1 MYGKIFESIYD
12 GSLYGDWK
20 AIAVLQQLIVLA
32 DEHGV
37 VDMTPQAISGRSSF
51 PLEIIE
57 DGLKTLSSPDERS
70 RSDKEDGKRIIL
82 TDPERG
88 WGWSIVNYKYY
99 RDLASRVEKQAAD
112 RARIAEKRNKNKDV
126 AECRRVSQDVA
137 DVAHTDTY
145 TDTKDMS
152 IFDTFWSL
160 YPRKDAK
167 KKSSVAF
174 MRLSKGNQHKAI
186 EDIKTRYTD
195 TPKQYVPIATT
206 YINGERWEDGK
217 DEPEKAKWI

>member
-112 RARIAEKRNKNKDV
+112 RARIA
-126 AECRRVSQDVA
+126 
-137 DVAHTDTY
+137 
-145 TDTKDMS
+145 
-152 IFDTFWSL
+152 L